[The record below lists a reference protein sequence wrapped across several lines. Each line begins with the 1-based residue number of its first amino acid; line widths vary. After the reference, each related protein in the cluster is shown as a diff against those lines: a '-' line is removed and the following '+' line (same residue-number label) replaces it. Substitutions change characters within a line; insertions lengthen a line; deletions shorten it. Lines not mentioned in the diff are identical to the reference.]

1 MLWKEKETWES
12 FRKAYDLIKRIRVKS
27 RTGWRTQFIQA
38 AYAEC
43 WVAWKLAKA
52 GYNVKFHEPGCDVS
66 VILHNSE
73 DKSKIVRFE
82 VKHSEDNKDKDRD
95 GHGYSSWV
103 ISKAQVDRRKF
114 DFCVLIRDSLRY
126 EEPDAVYVF
135 SREEIASTKP
145 VVVNPPKRDYYLW
158 FSDYFYDIILTRNDW
173 MRMATSPLVESL
185 RDKPKKYQ
193 KRWNEI
199 LEGKLQD
206 FEL

>member
-1 MLWKEKETWES
+1 M
-12 FRKAYDLIKRIRVKS
+12 
-27 RTGWRTQFIQA
+27 
-38 AYAEC
+38 
-43 WVAWKLAKA
+43 
-52 GYNVKFHEPGCDVS
+52 
-66 VILHNSE
+66 
-73 DKSKIVRFE
+73 
-82 VKHSEDNKDKDRD
+82 
-95 GHGYSSWV
+95 SWV

-185 RDKPKKYQ
+185 RDKPKKYE